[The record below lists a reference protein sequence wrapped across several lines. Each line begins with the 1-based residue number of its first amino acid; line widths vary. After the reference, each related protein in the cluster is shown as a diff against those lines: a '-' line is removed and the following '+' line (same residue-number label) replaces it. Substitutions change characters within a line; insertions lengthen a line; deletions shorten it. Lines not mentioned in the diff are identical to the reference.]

1 MSFGETLYYLMYEL
15 LSPFGMESSDAGRN
29 KWALFPI
36 GDLTEEDKNTIQM
49 AFEGVLQE
57 IVAYLSENGLTIAD
71 LMENG
76 EWKTGN
82 EDFIGLLSQLAGTM
96 NATYNSADGMI
107 LFADSTSSN
116 DLFPFVAVKAAA
128 VATDTKYLINGST
141 LSAIGDA
148 IREKSGGTA
157 LYNPAEMADAIRSIL
172 DTSDATATASD
183 IIEGKTAYANGEKV
197 TGTIPTVTQATP
209 SISVSTTGMITVSTT
224 QSAGYVSAGTKSST
238 KQLETEVAHTITP
251 GTSDKTIAAG
261 KYLTGTQTIKGDANL
276 VAGNIKSGV
285 SIFGVAGTYDGG
297 GGSGGSTIDEIMQ
310 ANGYTTE
317 SQNFGEVEIE
327 GFKSR
332 LVDVILQIEGESG
345 YSTNQEIVPYFND
358 AESKIAFVIQ

>member
-1 MSFGETLYYLMYEL
+1 MSFGETLYYMMYEL
-15 LSPFGMESSDAGRN
+15 LSPFGMESSDADRN
-29 KWALFPI
+29 KWALFPF
-36 GDLTEEDKNTIQM
+36 GDLTEDDKNAIQA

-82 EDFIGLLSQLAGTM
+82 EDFIGLLSQLAGSM

-107 LFADSTSSN
+107 LFAGSTSSN
-116 DLFPFVAVKAAA
+116 DAFPFLA
-128 VATDTKYLINGST
+128 VAETVTDTKYLINGST

-157 LYNPAEMADAIRSIL
+157 FYKPAEMADAIRSIL

-209 SISVSTTGMITVSTT
+209 SISVSTTGMITASTT

-238 KQLETEVAHTITP
+238 KQLATEVAHTITP

-261 KYLTGTQTIKGDANL
+261 KYLTGTLTIKGDANL
-276 VAGNIKSGV
+276 VAENIKSGV
-285 SIFGVAGTYDGG
+285 NIFGVAGTYDGG
-297 GGSGGSTIDEIMQ
+297 GGSGGYATIDEIMQ
-310 ANGYTTE
+310 ANGYTTQSENITE
-317 SQNFGEVEIE
+317 SQIV
-327 GFKSR
+327 GFKAMFDDA
-332 LVDVILQIEGESG
+332 VAQIEGESG
-345 YSTNQEIVPYFND
+345 YSTNSNIILYFND
-358 AESKIAFVIQ
+358 AEYKIAFVIQ